1 MADYVPVAVFFGF
14 TLLFAVGTLGAAA
27 LLRYARPE
35 RLKREAYECGE
46 PAVGDAW
53 VQFPVGYYLIA
64 LVFVLFDVEIAFLL
78 PWAVFARALGPAG
91 LGAIV
96 LFVAI
101 LFLGWVYAYRKG
113 ALEWE

>member
-1 MADYVPVAVFFGF
+1 MPDYLPVAVFFAF
-14 TLLFAVGTLGAAA
+14 TLLFAVGTLGVAA
-27 LLRYARPE
+27 LLRYARSEPM
-35 RLKREAYECGE
+35 KREAYECGE

-53 VQFPVGYYLIA
+53 VRFPVGYYLIA
-64 LVFVLFDVEIAFLL
+64 LVFVIFDVEIAFLL
-78 PWAVFARALGPAG
+78 PWATFARTLGTAG